1 MTQKE
6 IQTFLANEIGGGGKK
21 QATVGRVPSSL
32 TKVSTLKHLKLLRSD
47 FLKELGPWF
56 WFLSGLNPPKS
67 GAPGVPGVA
76 GVDGADP
83 VSSLSIS
90 HFLQLNKH

>member
-1 MTQKE
+1 M
-6 IQTFLANEIGGGGKK
+6 
-21 QATVGRVPSSL
+21 TVGRVPSSL

-47 FLKELGPWF
+47 FFKTLGP

-76 GVDGADP
+76 GVDGADG
-83 VSSLSIS
+83 VSSLSIF
-90 HFLQLNKH
+90 H